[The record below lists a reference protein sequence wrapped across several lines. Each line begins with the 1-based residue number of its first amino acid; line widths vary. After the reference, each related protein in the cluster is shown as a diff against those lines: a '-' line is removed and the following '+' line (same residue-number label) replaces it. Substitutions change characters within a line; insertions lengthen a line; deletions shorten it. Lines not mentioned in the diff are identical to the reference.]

1 MNIKFTKLSKST
13 KGITAAV
20 LAAGIMGVTMAPNAS
35 AHGFVEKPASR
46 SALCSQNYGAL
57 NLSCGS
63 VMYEPQS
70 LEAPKGFPQSGPLD
84 GKIASAGGKFGGI
97 LDQQTTNRWFKNI
110 ITGGTNTF
118 TWKYTAPHLTSKWH
132 YYITKKGWDP
142 NKPLTRAD
150 LEPIGTV
157 EHNGSA
163 ASNNLT
169 HTINVPTDRSG
180 YHVILAVWDVADTTN
195 AFYSVIDVNLV
206 NNVDIDKE
214 APSQATGLQ
223 ATKVTSN
230 SAELKWNPS
239 TDNVG
244 VKEYQVLRDGK
255 VVGNVVGTTFTD
267 KNLKAE
273 TKYTYAIKAVDAAG
287 NVSKESES
295 TVVETMKATPDT
307 EAPTQPTTLHT
318 MAVTSSS
325 VDLMW
330 SASEDNVAV
339 DHYVI
344 YRETPVGQMTAVGT
358 SKTTSFMDMNLQDNT
373 SYKYAVTAVD
383 AAGNESIKSSVLTVT
398 TKEQG
403 ASYEQWSSFKAY
415 TKGDKVE
422 HQGKVYEAVQSYQG
436 YGDPNWIFAL
446 SLWKEVK

>member
-1 MNIKFTKLSKST
+1 MNTKFTKLSKSK
-13 KGITAAV
+13 KGISAAI
-20 LAAGIMGVTMAPNAS
+20 LAAGIMGISTAPNAY
-35 AHGFVEKPASR
+35 AHGFIEKPASR
-46 SALCSQNYGAL
+46 AALCSQNYGAL
-57 NLSCGS
+57 NLKCGNI
-63 VMYEPQS
+63 MYEPQS
-70 LEAPKGFPQSGPLD
+70 LEAPKGFPQSGPAD
-84 GKIASAGGKFGGI
+84 GKIASAGGLFGGV
-97 LDQQTTNRWFKNI
+97 LDQQTADRWFKNT

-118 TWKYTAPHLTSKWH
+118 TWKYTAAHSTSKWH

-142 NKPLTRAD
+142 NIPLTRAD
-150 LEPIGTV
+150 FEPIGTV

-180 YHVILAVWDVADTTN
+180 YHVILAVWDVADTSN
-195 AFYSVIDVNLV
+195 AFYNVIDVNLV
-206 NNVDIDKE
+206 NNGYIDKE
-214 APSQATGLQ
+214 APTQPNGLH

-255 VVGNVVGTTFTD
+255 AIGTVPGTTFTD
-267 KNLKAE
+267 KDLKAN
-273 TKYTYAIKAVDAAG
+273 TKYTYTVKAMDAAG

-295 TVVETMKATPDT
+295 TVVETMNAVPDT
-307 EAPTQPTTLHT
+307 EAPTQPTALHT

-339 DHYVI
+339 DHYII
-344 YRETPVGQMTAVGT
+344 YRGTPVEQMTVVET
-358 SKTTSFMDMNLQDNT
+358 SKTTSFMDKNLQSNT
-373 SYKYAVTAVD
+373 TYKYAVTAVD
-383 AAGNESIKSSVLTVT
+383 AAGNESIKSSILTVT

-403 ASYEQWSSFKAY
+403 ASYEEWSPYEAY

-422 HQGKVYEAVQSYQG
+422 YQGKIYEAVQSYQG

-446 SLWKEVK
+446 SLWIEIN

>member
-1 MNIKFTKLSKST
+1 MNIKFTKLSKSK
-13 KGITAAV
+13 KGISAAL
-20 LAAGIMGVTMAPNAS
+20 LAAGIMGIAMAPNAS

-46 SALCSQNYGAL
+46 AALCSQSYGAL
-57 NLSCGS
+57 NLSCGR

-70 LEAPKGFPQSGPLD
+70 LEAKKGFPQGGPVD
-84 GKIASAGGKFGGI
+84 GKIASAGGQFDGI
-97 LDQQTTNRWFKNI
+97 LDQQSVNRWFKNT
-110 ITGGTNTF
+110 ITGGPNTF
-118 TWKYTAPHLTSKWH
+118 KWKYTQSHLTSKWH

-157 EHNGSA
+157 EHNGTE
-163 ASNNLT
+163 ASTNLT

-180 YHVILAVWDVADTTN
+180 YHVILAVWDVSNTAN
-195 AFYSVIDVNLV
+195 AFYNVIDVNLV
-206 NNVDIDKE
+206 NNVDVDKE
-214 APSQATGLQ
+214 APSQPNGLQ

-244 VKEYQVLRDGK
+244 VKEYQVFRDGK
-255 VVGNVVGTTFTD
+255 VVGNVPGTTFTD
-267 KNLKAE
+267 KNLKAN
-273 TKYTYAIKAVDAAG
+273 TKYTYTVKAVDAAG

-295 TVVETMKATPDT
+295 IAVETTIAVPDT
-307 EAPTQPTTLHT
+307 EAPTQPTALHS
-318 MAVTSSS
+318 MGVTSSS

-339 DHYVI
+339 DHYVV
-344 YRETPVGQMTAVGT
+344 YRGTSVGQMTVVGT
-358 SKTTSFMDMNLQDNT
+358 SKTTSFMDKNLQSNT
-373 SYKYAVTAVD
+373 TYKYAVTAVD
-383 AAGNESIKSSVLTVT
+383 AAGNESIKSSIFTVT

-403 ASYEQWSSFKAY
+403 SSYEQWSPIKAY

-422 HQGKVYEAVQSYQG
+422 HQGKKYEAVQSYQG

-446 SLWKEVK
+446 SLWKEIK